1 MKKLLLILA
10 VFFFTCMSA
19 NATVSVRYNNA
30 GQPVSV
36 TYGAGRPM
44 SMAQAAQYSANRRHY
59 HHHHPRIHRPVP
71 YVGYG
76 FNNGHVGPYVGI
88 KQPITDG
95 NNNRYT
101 VSVGKNIS
109 RLSKNYNI
117 PIPAKVRT
125 YGGVTYYY

>member
-44 SMAQAAQYSANRRHY
+44 SMAQAAQYSANRR

>member
-76 FNNGHVGPYVGI
+76 FNNGHVGPYVGVNDNVPNED
-88 KQPITDG
+88 KVFSFPCNKSG
-95 NNNRYT
+95 EEC
-101 VSVGKNIS
+101 
-109 RLSKNYNI
+109 SKETAHHMSTFSNGPFSPFI
-117 PIPAKVRT
+117 V
-125 YGGVTYYY
+125 